1 MVMARV
7 SVLRHPFPTLKGI
20 KMIKLNL
27 TANGI
32 AEQRVKDYLEQN
44 VSDTLAEKINKG
56 VQIQKDNLTL
66 LNKKDLTGCLD
77 YANDKALKLVEKN
90 ARNACIDDP
99 TVFGWTMHY
108 FEEDSIE
115 GNLYNLDGTEYK
127 PVKEK
132 PKITVPK
139 KVEYKPQDQQENI
152 FDLLGED
159 IKMLAP
165 IQPAKVEQP
174 KVVPV
179 PKDNGHLSLFHE
191 ILGGIV
197 KEA

>member
-1 MVMARV
+1 MARV

-27 TANGI
+27 TANGNSQ
-32 AEQRVKDYLEQN
+32 QRIKDYLEQN
-44 VSDTLAEKINKG
+44 ASETLAEKINNG

-77 YANDKALKLVEKN
+77 YAKDEARKLVESN
-90 ARNACIDDP
+90 ASYACIDDP
-99 TVFGWTMHY
+99 TVFGWAVHY

-132 PKITVPK
+132 PKITAPK
-139 KVEYKPQDQQENI
+139 KAEPKPQDQQASI
-152 FDLLGED
+152 FDILGD
-159 IKMLAP
+159 DVKLPP
-165 IQPAKVEQP
+165 IPPVKAEQP

-179 PKDNGHLSLFHE
+179 PKDNEHLLLLNE

-197 KEA
+197 KEV